1 MKAIK
6 ENKRESRYRCDFS
19 MEWAY
24 FNKIDRFDCTLL
36 NYNKN
41 GGYLESA
48 MGPLPG
54 STIFIRLKPCN
65 KIKPIVL
72 SREQPR
78 SATLARVEWCRAISE
93 KKQTA
98 YGVGI
103 KYFEYY
109 GG

>member
-1 MKAIK
+1 MPVKPS
-6 ENKRESRYRCDFS
+6 EREEEYFAK
-19 MEWAY
+19 MEY
-24 FNKIDRFDCTLL
+24 K
-36 NYNKN
+36 K
-41 GGYLESA
+41 
-48 MGPLPG
+48 
-54 STIFIRLKPCN
+54 
-65 KIKPIVL
+65 KPIVL